1 MEDERMNLQQR
12 MNANQTQT
20 QKQKLAMTQQLQQSI
35 QILNYN
41 TDDLNQFVSDM
52 SMENPFMEVQSGFQD
67 QVIART
73 KKASQEGE
81 LQQFIN
87 QLPDEEESLYH
98 SLQEQIHLCY
108 RDTPIRQKMFQLV
121 NLLDSNGYLTVPIEA
136 LATEDSPEVMWL
148 DALTLLQQLEPAG
161 VGARDLQEC
170 LLLQIER
177 DNYAPS
183 IAYLVIED
191 SFEDFTQRKWKKI
204 AEKYHVP
211 LSDIQTV
218 FDYVLTLTPHPG
230 SSQQSSNEVII
241 VPDLTATF
249 ENGKWMIK
257 SNKGGMPQVGLDTQ
271 YYQSMMQTN
280 EKEVQQY
287 AQSKKNEIQWLEKSL
302 HRRSDTI
309 LAVGRAIM
317 EAQKDFFSD
326 DHHPLHPLSL
336 QDIAQKLKI
345 HESTVSRAV
354 NGKYL
359 ETPFGTYELRS
370 FFNMQTNR
378 DGELIEVDQ
387 IKKRIQQLVNDEDK
401 KKPLSDQKIV
411 TQLKEE
417 GFNISRRTVAKYREE
432 LNILSSTKRK
442 RFD

>member
-1 MEDERMNLQQR
+1 MNLQQTVS
-12 MNANQTQT
+12 ANQSQT
-20 QKQKLAMTQQLQQSI
+20 QKQKFAMTQQLQQSI

-41 TDDLNQFVSDM
+41 TDDLNHFVMDM
-52 SMENPFMEVQSGFQD
+52 AMENPFMEVQSGFQE

-73 KKASQEGE
+73 RKASQDGD

-87 QLPDEEESLYH
+87 QLPDKEESLYH
-98 SLQEQIHLCY
+98 SLNEQIHLCY

-121 NLLDSNGYLTVPIEA
+121 HLLDSNGYLTVPLSA
-136 LATEDSPEVMWL
+136 LATEEAPEVMWL

-161 VGARDLQEC
+161 VGARNLQEC

-177 DNYAPS
+177 DDYAPD

-191 SFEDFTQRKWKKI
+191 AFEDFTQRKWQNI
-204 AEKYHVP
+204 AGKYGVS
-211 LSDIQTV
+211 LSDIQAV

-230 SSQQSSNEVII
+230 SMRQTSNEMII
-241 VPDLTATF
+241 VPDLTARL
-249 ENGKWMIK
+249 ENGQWMIQ
-257 SNKGGMPQVGLDTQ
+257 SNKGGMPQVTMDDR
-271 YYQSMMQTN
+271 YYQSMLNTG

-287 AQSKKNEIQWLEKSL
+287 AESKKNEIQWLEKSL

-309 LAVGRAIM
+309 LAVGKAIM
-317 EAQKDFFSD
+317 QVQSSFFSEEN
-326 DHHPLHPLSL
+326 HPIAPLSL
-336 QDIAQKLKI
+336 QDIAQQLKI

-370 FFNMQTNR
+370 FFNSQTNR
-378 DGELIEVDQ
+378 AGELIEVDK

-411 TQLKEE
+411 TKLKEE